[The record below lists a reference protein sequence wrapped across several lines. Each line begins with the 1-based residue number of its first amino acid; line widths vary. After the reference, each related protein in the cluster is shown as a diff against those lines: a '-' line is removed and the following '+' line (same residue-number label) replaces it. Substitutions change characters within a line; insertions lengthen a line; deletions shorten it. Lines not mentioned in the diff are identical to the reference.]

1 MHLCAEDSNLGPL
14 DSARW
19 HWPIIVTSSEQPYEG
34 LTNLNKERVA
44 VKDGE
49 VQENSWRLCK
59 VQPPMKES
67 NYPLY
72 SDTSEDHPYIDHT
85 EDQLPFGESLN
96 GTKAWSYPF
105 R

>member
-1 MHLCAEDSNLGPL
+1 MTFTSDASLCRRQQSRPSG
-14 DSARW
+14 
-19 HWPIIVTSSEQPYEG
+19 HSEQPYEG
-34 LTNLNKERVA
+34 LTNLNKEGVA
-44 VKDGE
+44 VKAGE
-49 VQENSWRLCK
+49 VQENSWRFCK